1 MIEAPRFWYQKNLS
15 SKILS
20 FLFFPLSL
28 LWIVISLFK
37 KKLIKKYKS
46 KLKVI
51 CIGNLTVGGTGKT
64 PFAIYTYKLLKNL
77 GYKPVFLT
85 RGYGGKLKGPIEVND
100 RHDFNNV
107 GDEALLLN
115 QIGPTI
121 VSKDRSLGAKLIENH
136 ENNFNI
142 IIMDDGLQNYQLE
155 QDVKF
160 LLVDK
165 NLKFGNELCIPAGP
179 LREQIDQGLKRIDA
193 IVLTGNNNN
202 KDADFNNVH
211 NKTIFNSKVKTI
223 KSPKIKNE
231 KLLAF
236 CGLANSNKF
245 YETLK
250 ENGFNVTSTKSFPDH
265 YEYKNE
271 DIDKLISE
279 ANKQNLKLI
288 TTEKDYVKIKD
299 NKNLINTLPIEMEVD
314 LKDKAVFNS
323 FLQEKLNG

>member
-1 MIEAPRFWYQKNLS
+1 MIEAPKFWFQKNLS

-20 FLFFPLSL
+20 VLFFPLSL
-28 LWIVISLFK
+28 LWIVISLLK
-37 KKLIKKYKS
+37 KKIIKKYKS

-51 CIGNLTVGGTGKT
+51 CIGNLTVGGSGKT
-64 PFAIYTYKLLKNL
+64 PFAIYTYKLLKRL

-85 RGYGGKLKGPIEVND
+85 RGYEGFLKGPIKVKDSHNFKD
-100 RHDFNNV
+100 V

-115 QIGPTI
+115 KIGATI
-121 VSKDRSLGAKLIENH
+121 VSKDRALGAKLIEKH
-136 ENNFNI
+136 EDNFNI

-155 QDVKF
+155 QDIKF
-160 LLVDK
+160 LLIDK
-165 NLKFGNELCIPAGP
+165 NLKFGNQFCIPAGP
-179 LREQIDQGLKRIDA
+179 LREPINQGLTKIDA
-193 IVLTGNNNN
+193 IVLTGNNH
-202 KDADFNNVH
+202 KDTDFNNVY

-250 ENGFNVTSTKSFPDH
+250 ENGYNVTSTKSFPDH

-299 NKNLINTLPIEMEVD
+299 NKNLINTLPIEIELD
-314 LKDKAVFNS
+314 LKDKAIFKS

>member
-37 KKLIKKYKS
+37 KKLIKQYKS

-51 CIGNLTVGGTGKT
+51 CIGNITLGGTGKT
-64 PFAIYTYKLLKNL
+64 PFSIYTYKLLKKS

-85 RGYGGKLKGPIEVND
+85 RGYRGLLKGPIEVKDSHNFKD
-100 RHDFNNV
+100 V

-115 QIGPTI
+115 KIGPTI
-121 VSKDRSLGAKLIENH
+121 VSKDRSLGAKLIEKH
-136 ENNFNI
+136 EDNFNV
-142 IIMDDGLQNYQLE
+142 IIMDDGLQNYQLK
-155 QDVKF
+155 QDIKF
-160 LLVDK
+160 MLVDK
-165 NLKFGNELCIPAGP
+165 NLKFGNEFCIPAGP
-179 LREQIDQGLKRIDA
+179 LREPLNRGLMRIDA
-193 IVLTGNNNN
+193 IILTGNNN
-202 KDADFNNVH
+202 KEIDFNNVY
-211 NKTIFNSKVKTI
+211 NKTVFNSKVKTM
-223 KSPKIKNE
+223 KPPKIKNE

-299 NKNLINTLPIEMEVD
+299 NKNLMNTLPIEMELD

>member
-1 MIEAPRFWYQKNLS
+1 MNK
-15 SKILS
+15 
-20 FLFFPLSL
+20 
-28 LWIVISLFK
+28 
-37 KKLIKKYKS
+37 
-46 KLKVI
+46 
-51 CIGNLTVGGTGKT
+51 
-64 PFAIYTYKLLKNL
+64 
-77 GYKPVFLT
+77 
-85 RGYGGKLKGPIEVND
+85 
-100 RHDFNNV
+100 
-107 GDEALLLN
+107 
-115 QIGPTI
+115 IGPTI
-121 VSKDRSLGAKLIENH
+121 VSKDRSLGAKLIEKH
-136 ENNFNI
+136 EDNFNV

-155 QDVKF
+155 QDIKF

-179 LREQIDQGLKRIDA
+179 LREPIDQGLIRVDA
-193 IVLTGNNNN
+193 IVLTGNN

-279 ANKQNLKLI
+279 ANKQNLKLV
-288 TTEKDYVKIKD
+288 TTEKDYVKIDDDK
-299 NKNLINTLPIEMEVD
+299 KIINVLPIEIELDVND
-314 LKDKAVFNS
+314 RAIFET
-323 FLQEKLNG
+323 FLEEKLNG

>member
-1 MIEAPRFWYQKNLS
+1 MIEAPKFWYENNLS
-15 SKILS
+15 SKIQS
-20 FLFFPLSL
+20 ILFFPLSI
-28 LWIVISLFK
+28 LWILISNIKNILT
-37 KKLIKKYKS
+37 KKYKS

-51 CIGNLTVGGTGKT
+51 CIGNLTIGGTGKT
-64 PFAIYTYKLLKNL
+64 PFAIYTYKLLKKA

-85 RGYGGKLKGPIEVND
+85 RGYRGLLTGPIEVKDSHNFKD
-100 RHDFNNV
+100 V

-115 QIGPTI
+115 KIGPTI

-136 ENNFNI
+136 EDNFNI

-155 QDVKF
+155 QNIKF

-165 NLKFGNELCIPAGP
+165 NLKFGNEFCIPAGP
-179 LREQIDQGLKRIDA
+179 LREPVSEGLGRIDA
-193 IVLTGNNNN
+193 IVLTGNNNKN
-202 KDADFNNVH
+202 NDFINVY
-211 NKTIFNSKVKTI
+211 NKTIFDSKVKI
-223 KSPKIKNE
+223 VKPQKIKNE

-245 YETLK
+245 FETLK

-271 DIDKLISE
+271 DINKLISE
-279 ANKQNLKLI
+279 ANHRNLKLI
-288 TTEKDYVKIKD
+288 TTEKDYVKIID
-299 NKNLINTLPIEMEVD
+299 NKKIINTLPIEME
-314 LKDKAVFNS
+314 LEMKDKAIFKS

>member
-1 MIEAPRFWYQKNLS
+1 MIEAPKFWYKKNLS

-20 FLFFPLSL
+20 ILFFPLSI
-28 LWIVISLFK
+28 LWILISLLK
-37 KKLIKKYKS
+37 NVLTTKYKS

-51 CIGNLTVGGTGKT
+51 CIGNLTIGGTGKT
-64 PFAIYTYKLLKNL
+64 PFAIYTFKLLKNL
-77 GYKPVFLT
+77 GFKPVFLT
-85 RGYGGKLKGPIEVND
+85 RGYGGLLKGPVEVKNTHNFRD
-100 RHDFNNV
+100 V

-115 QIGPTI
+115 KIGPTFI
-121 VSKDRSLGAKLIENH
+121 SKNRSLGAKLIEKH
-136 ENNFNI
+136 KDNFNV

-160 LLVDK
+160 MLVDK
-165 NLKFGNELCIPAGP
+165 NLKFGNEFCIPAGP
-179 LREQIDQGLKRIDA
+179 LREPASQGLMRIDA
-193 IVLTGNNNN
+193 IVLTGNNNR
-202 KDADFNNVH
+202 KFDFNNVH
-211 NKTIFNSKVKTI
+211 NKTVFNSKVKTI
-223 KSPKIKNE
+223 KLPKIKNE

-250 ENGFNVTSTKSFPDH
+250 ENGFNITYTKSFPDH

-288 TTEKDYVKIKD
+288 TTEKDYVKIKND
-299 NKNLINTLPIEMEVD
+299 KNLINTLPIEMEVD

>member
-1 MIEAPRFWYQKNLS
+1 MTNQKEVEDISNNSNIIKDIEYRAKDTDGNEYIITAKQGEIDYSNSNILYLTKVVGLIRLVNSENITITSRYGKYNSENFDTIFSKN
-15 SKILS
+15 
-20 FLFFPLSL
+20 
-28 LWIVISLFK
+28 VIINYLDK
-37 KKLIKKYKS
+37 
-46 KLKVI
+46 
-51 CIGNLTVGGTGKT
+51 
-64 PFAIYTYKLLKNL
+64 
-77 GYKPVFLT
+77 
-85 RGYGGKLKGPIEVND
+85 
-100 RHDFNNV
+100 
-107 GDEALLLN
+107 
-115 QIGPTI
+115 
-121 VSKDRSLGAKLIENH
+121 
-136 ENNFNI
+136 NNFNI

-155 QDVKF
+155 QDIKF

-165 NLKFGNELCIPAGP
+165 NLKFGNEFCIPAGP
-179 LREQIDQGLKRIDA
+179 LREPVDQGLIRIDA
-193 IVLTGNNNN
+193 IVLTGNNN

-245 YETLK
+245 YEILK

-299 NKNLINTLPIEMEVD
+299 NKNLINTLPIEMELD

>member
-1 MIEAPRFWYQKNLS
+1 MNK
-15 SKILS
+15 
-20 FLFFPLSL
+20 
-28 LWIVISLFK
+28 
-37 KKLIKKYKS
+37 
-46 KLKVI
+46 
-51 CIGNLTVGGTGKT
+51 
-64 PFAIYTYKLLKNL
+64 
-77 GYKPVFLT
+77 
-85 RGYGGKLKGPIEVND
+85 
-100 RHDFNNV
+100 
-107 GDEALLLN
+107 
-115 QIGPTI
+115 IGPTI
-121 VSKDRSLGAKLIENH
+121 VSKDRSLGAKLIEKH
-136 ENNFNI
+136 EENFNI

-155 QDVKF
+155 QNIKF

-165 NLKFGNELCIPAGP
+165 NLKFGNEFCIPAGP
-179 LREQIDQGLKRIDA
+179 LREPIDQGLIRIDA
-193 IVLTGNNNN
+193 IVLTGNNN

-211 NKTIFNSKVKTI
+211 NKTIFNSKVKNI
-223 KSPKIKNE
+223 KSSKIKND
-231 KLLAF
+231 KLLVF

-250 ENGFNVTSTKSFPDH
+250 ENGFNVASTKSFPDH

>member
-1 MIEAPRFWYQKNLS
+1 MFEAPKFWYQKNLS

-20 FLFFPLSL
+20 ILFFPLSL
-28 LWIVISLFK
+28 LWIVISLLK

-51 CIGNLTVGGTGKT
+51 CIGNLTIGGTGKT
-64 PFAIYTYKLLKNL
+64 PLAIYTYKLLKKA

-85 RGYGGKLKGPIEVND
+85 RGYTGLLAGPIEVKDSHNFKD
-100 RHDFNNV
+100 V

-115 QIGPTI
+115 KIGPTI
-121 VSKDRSLGAKLIENH
+121 VSNDRSFGAKLIENH
-136 ENNFNI
+136 KDNFNV
-142 IIMDDGLQNYQLE
+142 IIMDDGLQNFQLE
-155 QDVKF
+155 QDIKL

-165 NLKFGNELCIPAGP
+165 NLKFGNEFCIPAGP
-179 LREQIDQGLKRIDA
+179 LREPIDQGLIRIDA
-193 IVLTGNNNN
+193 IVLTGNNN

-223 KSPKIKNE
+223 KSSKIKNE

-279 ANKQNLKLI
+279 ANRQNLKLI

-299 NKNLINTLPIEMEVD
+299 NKNLINTLPIEMELD
-314 LKDKAVFNS
+314 LKDKPVFNS

>member
-1 MIEAPRFWYQKNLS
+1 MIETPKFWYEKNIS
-15 SKILS
+15 SKVQSIL
-20 FLFFPLSL
+20 LFPFSL
-28 LWIVISLFK
+28 LWILTSFLK
-37 KKLIKKYKS
+37 KIFVTKYKS

-64 PFAIYTYKLLKNL
+64 PFAIYTYKLLKKI

-85 RGYGGKLKGPIEVND
+85 RGYGGLIKGPIEVKDTHN
-100 RHDFNNV
+100 FINV

-115 QIGPTI
+115 KIGPTI

-136 ENNFNI
+136 KEDYDI
-142 IIMDDGLQNYQLE
+142 IIMDDGLQNYQLM
-155 QDVKF
+155 QDIKF
-160 LLVDK
+160 LLIDRK
-165 NLKFGNELCIPAGP
+165 IKFGNEFCIPSGP
-179 LREQIDQGLKRIDA
+179 LRQPISQALMRIDA
-193 IVLTGNNNN
+193 IVLTGNNN
-202 KDADFNNVH
+202 KGPDFNDVH
-211 NKTIFNSKVKTI
+211 NKTIFNSEVKTT
-223 KSPKIKNE
+223 KSLKIKKE

-236 CGLANSNKF
+236 CGLANPNKF
-245 YETLK
+245 YETLRD
-250 ENGFNVTSTKSFPDH
+250 NGLNVKSTKSFPDH

-299 NKNLINTLPIEMEVD
+299 DKNLINTLPIEMELD